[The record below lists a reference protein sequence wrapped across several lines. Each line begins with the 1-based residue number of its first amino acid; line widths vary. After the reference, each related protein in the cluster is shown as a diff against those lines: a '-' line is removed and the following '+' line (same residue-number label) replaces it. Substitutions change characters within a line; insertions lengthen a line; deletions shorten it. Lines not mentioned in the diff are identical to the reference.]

1 MIQQLQMFVINTNM
15 TCRNKLLQLVMA
27 FAMMKPTMFIVDM
40 MEEIVAPLKTLL
52 SKQNSA
58 LNVFAIANILNLLVI
73 DTAMMQ
79 QTTQSATMMV
89 ETVVGL
95 AYPVIFKAVPA
106 RPAFQISLFLLLY
119 CISSFG
125 GIVLIPVKFY
135 FVKSPISI
143 NQFTS

>member
-1 MIQQLQMFVINTNM
+1 
-15 TCRNKLLQLVMA
+15 MA

-79 QTTQSATMMV
+79 QTT
-89 ETVVGL
+89 
-95 AYPVIFKAVPA
+95 
-106 RPAFQISLFLLLY
+106 
-119 CISSFG
+119 
-125 GIVLIPVKFY
+125 
-135 FVKSPISI
+135 
-143 NQFTS
+143 